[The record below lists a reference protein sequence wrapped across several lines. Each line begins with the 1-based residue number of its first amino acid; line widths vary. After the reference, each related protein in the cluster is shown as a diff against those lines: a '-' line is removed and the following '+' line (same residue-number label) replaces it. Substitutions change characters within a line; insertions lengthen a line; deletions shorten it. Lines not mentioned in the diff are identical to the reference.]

1 MGASPDDAGRVRSG
15 LRLGLPLAIAAA
27 LSFGMSGAW
36 ARGLIDA
43 GWTPGA
49 AVTVRIW
56 VAALVLLLPTLIAL
70 RGQWRLL
77 RRNAGVIVAY
87 GLLAVT
93 ATQLFYFQ
101 AVAVMDVGLALLI
114 EYTAPIAVVLWLWM
128 RRGEKPTGRSIIGAV
143 IAFIGLVL
151 MLDVLSGRIVDV
163 GGVLWAFGAMVGA
176 AAYFIL
182 SDKSDT
188 GLPPI
193 ALAGA
198 GLLVGAVGLSV
209 AGLIGILPMAWSTD
223 DVTYRFG
230 SVPWFVPVLAI
241 GIIATALAYVLGIAS
256 TRLLGSRL
264 ASFIALA
271 EVVAAL
277 LFGWM
282 LLGQLPNL
290 LQGLGA
296 ALVLAGVVVVKLG
309 EPVVAEAGDPVL
321 APPGEQPV
329 EALEVADSSDETGR
343 DGARTGTSSST
354 ASDADEG
361 SAIDG

>member
-1 MGASPDDAGRVRSG
+1 MLMSTVANDSGLRSG

-27 LSFGMSGAW
+27 LAFGMSGAW

-56 VAALVLLLPTLIAL
+56 VAALVLLVPTILAL
-70 RGQWRLL
+70 RGRWKLL
-77 RRNAGVIVAY
+77 RRNLGMIAAY

-128 RRGEKPTGRSIIGAV
+128 RRGEKPTGRSILGAL
-143 IAFIGLVL
+143 IAFVGLVL
-151 MLDVLSGRIVDV
+151 MLDVLSGRSVDV
-163 GGVLWAFGAMVGA
+163 GGILWAFGAMVGA
-176 AAYFIL
+176 AAYFLL
-182 SDKSDT
+182 SGRSDT

-193 ALAGA
+193 ALAGS
-198 GLLVGAVGLSV
+198 GLLVGALGLTV
-209 AGLIGILPMAWSTD
+209 AGLVGILPMTWNTD

-230 SVPWFVPVLAI
+230 TVPWFVPVLAI
-241 GIIATALAYVLGIAS
+241 GVIATALAYVLGIAS

-277 LFGWM
+277 LFGWL

-290 LQGLGA
+290 LQGVGA

-309 EPVVAEAGDPVL
+309 EPAASGSGDPAL
-321 APPGEQPV
+321 AVPAEELAEP
-329 EALEVADSSDETGR
+329 S
-343 DGARTGTSSST
+343 
-354 ASDADEG
+354 
-361 SAIDG
+361 

>member
-1 MGASPDDAGRVRSG
+1 MSLIMATLANDRRVRPG
-15 LRLGLPLAIAAA
+15 WGLGLPLAIGAAF
-27 LSFGMSGAW
+27 SFGMSGAW

-56 VAALVLLLPTLIAL
+56 VAALVLLIPTIIAL
-70 RGQWRLL
+70 RGRWVLL
-77 RRNAGVIVAY
+77 RRNALIIAAY

-114 EYTAPIAVVLWLWM
+114 EYTAPVAVVLWLWL
-128 RRGEKPTGRSIIGAV
+128 RNGEKPTARSIAGAV
-143 IAFIGLVL
+143 VAFIGLIL
-151 MLDVLSGRIVDV
+151 MLDVLSGRIVDL
-163 GGVLWAFGAMVGA
+163 GGVLWAFGAMIGA
-176 AAYFIL
+176 AAYFLL
-182 SDKSDT
+182 SGRSDT

-198 GLLVGAVGLSV
+198 GLFIGAIGLTLAGLVGIVP
-209 AGLIGILPMAWSTD
+209 IDWNTD

-230 SVPWFVPVLAI
+230 TVSWFVPVLAI

-277 LFGWM
+277 LFGWL

-290 LQGLGA
+290 VQGLGA

-309 EPVVAEAGDPVL
+309 EPAAAEVAEP
-321 APPGEQPV
+321 
-329 EALEVADSSDETGR
+329 ALT
-343 DGARTGTSSST
+343 
-354 ASDADEG
+354 
-361 SAIDG
+361 

>member
-1 MGASPDDAGRVRSG
+1 MRTLTDDIRVRSG

-27 LSFGMSGAW
+27 FAFGMSGAW

-56 VAALVLLLPTLIAL
+56 VAALVLLIPTVIAL
-70 RGQWRLL
+70 RGRWMLL
-77 RRNAGVIVAY
+77 RRNLGMIAAY

-114 EYTAPIAVVLWLWM
+114 EYTAPIAVVLWLWV
-128 RRGEKPTGRSIIGAV
+128 RRGERPTGRSILGAL
-143 IAFIGLVL
+143 IAFAGLVL
-151 MLDVLSGRIVDV
+151 MLDVLSGRSVD
-163 GGVLWAFGAMVGA
+163 GGGILWAFGAMIGA
-176 AAYFIL
+176 AAYFVL
-182 SDKSDT
+182 SGRSDT

-193 ALAGA
+193 ALAGS
-198 GLLVGAVGLSV
+198 GLLVGAVGLTL
-209 AGLIGILPMAWSTD
+209 AGAVGILPIAWNTD

-230 SVPWFVPVLAI
+230 TVPWFVPVLAI
-241 GIIATALAYVLGIAS
+241 GIVATALAYVLGIAS

-277 LFGWM
+277 LFGW
-282 LLGQLPNL
+282 LLLDQLPNL

-296 ALVLAGVVVVKLG
+296 VLVLAGVVVVKLG
-309 EPVVAEAGDPVL
+309 EPAASVSGDPVL
-321 APPGEQPV
+321 
-329 EALEVADSSDETGR
+329 DFDETP
-343 DGARTGTSSST
+343 
-354 ASDADEG
+354 
-361 SAIDG
+361 